1 MMKIYTRKVYYLIFA
16 GAFFILWF
24 LFKLGGMPD
33 FKQAVPSTAID
44 VIFSLIALCVTVEIL
59 LPKYIYKEKYLL
71 FSIMFLVLVL
81 FFGSIIILSQLKL
94 LGSSVF
100 SYKKNIVK
108 YHEHFFYW
116 FWSDL
121 IFGSYFLV
129 TFISLIG
136 CLIRMAFD
144 RTAAEKRMETLE
156 KEKIISEL
164 TMLKHQINPHFLF
177 NALNTVYYKID
188 NTNTSARKILEQFS
202 SLLRYQLYECNV
214 PAVPIEK
221 EIEFLSNYIEVQCQ
235 RLNGDFKVN
244 CVGFSKLSGF
254 SISPYLL
261 IPLVENCFKH
271 VSRLHGNNSYILIE
285 CGSDNEWFWFNTE
298 NTISGENIEAKGG
311 IGLTNIRKRLEI
323 LYPEKHILTI
333 NQTEEHFKLHL
344 QLAVS

>member
-1 MMKIYTRKVYYLIFA
+1 MMKIYKRKIYYLIFA
-16 GAFFILWF
+16 GAFYILWF

-33 FKQAVPSTAID
+33 FEQAIPSTAID
-44 VIFSLIALCVTVEIL
+44 VIFSVIVLCVTVEIL
-59 LPKYIYKEKYLL
+59 LPKYIYKEKYLV

-136 CLIRMAFD
+136 CSIRMAFD
-144 RTAAEKRMETLE
+144 KTVAEKRMETLE

-164 TMLKHQINPHFLF
+164 MMLRNQINPHFLF

-188 NTNTSARKILEQFS
+188 KANTSARKILEQFS

-244 CVGFSKLSGF
+244 CVGFSKLAGF
-254 SISPYLL
+254 NISPYLL

-271 VSRLHGNNSYILIE
+271 VSRLPGNNSYIIIE
-285 CGSDNEWFWFNTE
+285 CGVHNEWFRFNTK
-298 NTISGENIEAKGG
+298 NSISGEKNNVKGG
-311 IGLTNIRKRLEI
+311 IGLANIRKRLEI
-323 LYPEKHILTI
+323 MYPEKHILSI
-333 NQTEEHFKLHL
+333 DQTKDHFNLTL
-344 QLAVS
+344 ELSIS